1 MFNMTYFLQVV
12 LPALIAIAIGVIVER
27 ILAFLVSRFGK
38 RRALDPSHV
47 HLIKLIIRWL
57 IIIVLVIV
65 VAGIFGIGA
74 QSIWISLAAFIA
86 MMVVGFFAAWSILS
100 NLLAFLIIMVVRPFR
115 IGNRV
120 VVMPENI
127 AGEIIDMNLLY
138 HKLKSEEGDEILV
151 PNVTFI
157 TKFVSVSSKK

>member
-12 LPALIAIAIGVIVER
+12 LPALIAIVIGIVVER
-27 ILAFLVSRFGK
+27 ILAALVSRFGK
-38 RRALDPSHV
+38 KRGIDPSHAHMIMFIV
-47 HLIKLIIRWL
+47 RWL

-65 VAGIFGIGA
+65 VAGIFGIGV

-86 MMVVGFFAAWSILS
+86 MMAVGFFAAWSILS

-115 IGNRV
+115 IGDKV
-120 VVMPENI
+120 AVMPENI
-127 AGEIIDMNLLY
+127 AGEIIDINLLY
-138 HKLKSEEGDEILV
+138 HRLKTEEDDEILV

-157 TKFVSVSSKK
+157 TKFISVSSKK

>member
-12 LPALIAIAIGVIVER
+12 LPALIAIVIGVIVER
-27 ILAFLVSRFGK
+27 VLASLISKFGK
-38 RRALDPSHV
+38 RRELDPSHI
-47 HLIKLIIRWL
+47 HSLKLIVRWL

-100 NLLAFLIIMVVRPFR
+100 NLLAFLIIMLVRPFR
-115 IGNRV
+115 IGDRV

-151 PNVTFI
+151 PNVTFV
-157 TKFVSVSSKK
+157 TKFISVSSKK